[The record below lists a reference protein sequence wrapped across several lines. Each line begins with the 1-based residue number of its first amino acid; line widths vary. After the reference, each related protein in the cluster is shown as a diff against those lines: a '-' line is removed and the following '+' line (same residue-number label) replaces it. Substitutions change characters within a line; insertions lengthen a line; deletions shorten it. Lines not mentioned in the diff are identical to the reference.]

1 MITTAIRAVL
11 VRELRALQREVA
23 AYPDDELPWRLVPG
37 ISNPAGSLT
46 LHLAGNLQHFVGAVL
61 GGSGYLRDRDLE
73 FSRRD
78 VPRHELVA
86 EVERTIGAVE
96 VALEGAADALLAAE
110 YPLPLAGRRVATGTF
125 LMHLVSHLGYHLGQV
140 DYHRRMLDP
149 SAKAAGTLPLD
160 QLPAIA

>member
-11 VRELRALQREVA
+11 VRELRALQREVE

-37 ISNPAGSLT
+37 ISNPTGSLT

-61 GGSGYLRDRDLE
+61 GGSGYVRDRDRE
-73 FSRRD
+73 FTRRD
-78 VPRHELVA
+78 VSRRELVA

-96 VALEGAADALLAAE
+96 VALEGADDALLAAE

-125 LMHLVSHLGYHLGQV
+125 LVHLVSHLGYHLGQV

-160 QLPAIA
+160 QLPAVA